1 MQAKENN
8 QLYVDNGV
16 LYRLFSDSGDLN
28 VIPQL
33 VVPESQKE
41 RVLYGVHEGIGGR
54 HLGIEKC
61 VAKLKERFYW
71 SGHYND
77 VKDWCANCGIV
88 LPGRLPHHIVKLH
101 S

>member
-1 MQAKENN
+1 MVQLWN